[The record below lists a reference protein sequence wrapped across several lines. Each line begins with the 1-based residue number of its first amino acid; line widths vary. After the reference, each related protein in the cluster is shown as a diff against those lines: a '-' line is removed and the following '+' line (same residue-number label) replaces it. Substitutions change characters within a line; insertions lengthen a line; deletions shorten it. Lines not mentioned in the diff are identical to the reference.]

1 MNPKEFVYNTAHS
14 VQLPYIAGHFLLNVR
29 SIEIMCTGPLMAVV
43 MIIYKHHEYKIQE

>member
-1 MNPKEFVYNTAHS
+1 MNPKEFVYNTA
-14 VQLPYIAGHFLLNVR
+14 PYIAGHSLLNVR